1 MPAEESKKM
10 IKIFFVKCIL
20 ISFLFSQSIEISG
33 IVFDNHFKTP
43 LEGVNVFSNKVGTV
57 TNENGKFILLVD
69 SKSEIIFSF
78 IGYETINTTI
88 KPQMTIF
95 MNPSVLSGDEIIVSA
110 NRAVAGITPV
120 SFSNLTLKEIETRN
134 TGQDV
139 PMILASEPG
148 VWAYSESGNG
158 TGYSYVSI
166 RGFDQSRIGVMIDG
180 VPLNDNES
188 HQVYWVDHADL
199 LADAKDVQIQ
209 RGIGNSLYGSSAFG
223 GSINVNTSISSEKR
237 EIGFSYGQGDWN
249 TTKYRARYRSGKD
262 LGDNLSMTVRTSQ
275 IKSDGYRE
283 NHNSKQNGLFFGLE
297 HRGKKITNQFR
308 ALIGYENTQLLWDGI
323 YMNDIDDRTKRRAGN
338 KAFTDDF
345 IQQIY
350 SLNTRTKIRENIYIK
365 NTSYLVLGRG
375 YYETNKIG
383 QDYYSYN
390 LDLNNEF
397 SDNEEQSL
405 STDFLRRKWIDNN
418 YFGVVPTITW
428 LNKDLRM
435 DLGGELRY
443 YTGNHFGEVSKFSDD
458 KLTAQLGDSWYRY
471 YQYVGKK
478 NSITSFIHFNWHP
491 VGQPFIITA
500 DFQNQIHNWKLNQE
514 KIGHAVGHN
523 LSADWNFSNPRM
535 GMIWKISDSLHTFFN
550 WGKAQKEPADNQ
562 IIQADDV
569 WSEPV
574 MAAAEVI
581 TDFEWGLDFTFKK
594 GHARFNGYNI
604 KYLNEQLKNIDINQ
618 EGEYDY
624 YSADSTEHMG
634 FEWEAGFKLNNQL
647 SISANGALVMNYFND
662 GKSLPNIPS
671 TLFNFSMDFQPRKDR
686 LFFIHW
692 RRVGSMYIDREN
704 TEEGL
709 IDPFSIWD
717 LGFKYQWQDLEIMAK
732 VNNVFDKLYSTYGY
746 GYNWDGY
753 QAFYWPGATRNT
765 FINISYKF

>member
-1 MPAEESKKM
+1 MKY
-10 IKIFFVKCIL
+10 IFFLTATL
-20 ISFLFSQSIEISG
+20 ISTLFSQLTEVSG
-33 IVFDNHFKTP
+33 VVFDNKSKIH
-43 LEGVNVFSNKVGTV
+43 LEGVNISSNEVGTV
-57 TNENGKFILLVD
+57 TNKDGKFRLLVED
-69 SKSEIIFSF
+69 ENEIIFSF
-78 IGYETINTTI
+78 IGYETISTKI

-95 MNPSVLSGDEIIVSA
+95 MNPSVLRGDEIVVSVT
-110 NRAVAGITPV
+110 RAVSGKTPV

-134 TGQDV
+134 TAQDI
-139 PMILASEPG
+139 PMVLASEPG

-188 HQVYWVDHADL
+188 HQVYWVDHGDL

-223 GSINVNTSISSEKR
+223 GSININTNILSDKR

-249 TTKYRARYRSGKD
+249 TTKYRTRYRSGKD
-262 LGDNLSMTVRTSQ
+262 FGDNLSLVVRTSQ
-275 IKSDGYRE
+275 IKSDGYRD

-297 HRGKKITNQFR
+297 HRGEKITNQFR

-323 YMNDIDDRTKRRAGN
+323 YMEDIDDRTKRRTGN
-338 KAFTDDF
+338 KAYTDNF
-345 IQQIY
+345 SQQIY
-350 SLNTRTKIRENIYIK
+350 SLNTRTKIRENIFLK
-365 NTSYLVLGRG
+365 NTSYLVLGQG
-375 YYETNKIG
+375 YYEVNKSG

-390 LDLNNEF
+390 LDVNNEF

-428 LNKDLRM
+428 LNKGLRI
-435 DLGGELRY
+435 DLGGEIRY
-443 YTGNHFGEVSKFSDD
+443 YTGDHFGEVSKFSNER
-458 KLTAQLGDSWYRY
+458 LTSQFGDSWYRY

-478 NSITSFIHFNWHP
+478 NSMTSFIHFNWHP
-491 VGQPFIITA
+491 IGQPFTITA
-500 DFQNQIHNWKLNQE
+500 DFQNQIHNWKLEQE
-514 KIGHAVGHN
+514 KIGHAVGHK
-523 LSADWNFSNPRM
+523 LTADWNFSNPRM
-535 GMIWKISDSLHTFFN
+535 GMIWELSDSLNMFVS

-569 WSEPV
+569 WSDPV

-581 TDFEWGLDFTFKK
+581 TDFEWGLDFTFGRGKAK
-594 GHARFNGYNI
+594 FNGYNI
-604 KYLNEQLKNIDINQ
+604 KYLNEQLKNIDVNQ

-624 YSADSTEHMG
+624 YLADSTEHMG
-634 FEWEAGFKLNNQL
+634 FEWETEFILNNQFSL
-647 SISANGALVMNYFND
+647 AANGALVMNYFND
-662 GKSLPNIPS
+662 GKSLPNVPS
-671 TLFNFSMDFQPRKDR
+671 TLFNLSIDYQPIKNG

-692 RRVGSMYIDREN
+692 RRIGNMYVDREN
-704 TEEGL
+704 TEEGM
-709 IDPFSIWD
+709 IDPFSVWD
-717 LGFKYQWQDLEIMAK
+717 MGIKYRWQGLEIMAK

-753 QAFYWPGATRNT
+753 KAYYWPGATRNT
-765 FINISYKF
+765 FINISYQL

>member
-1 MPAEESKKM
+1 MKY
-10 IKIFFVKCIL
+10 IFFLTATL
-20 ISFLFSQSIEISG
+20 ISTLFSQLTEVSG
-33 IVFDNHFKTP
+33 VVFDNKSKIP
-43 LEGVNVFSNKVGTV
+43 LEGVNISSNEVGTV
-57 TNENGKFILLVD
+57 TNKDGKFRLLVED
-69 SKSEIIFSF
+69 ENEIIFSF
-78 IGYETINTTI
+78 IGYETISTKI

-95 MNPSVLSGDEIIVSA
+95 MNPSVLRGDEIVVSA
-110 NRAVAGITPV
+110 TRAVSGKTPV

-134 TGQDV
+134 TAQDI
-139 PMILASEPG
+139 PMVLASEPG

-188 HQVYWVDHADL
+188 HQVYWVDHGDL

-223 GSINVNTSISSEKR
+223 GSININTNILSDKR

-249 TTKYRARYRSGKD
+249 TTKYRTRYRSGKD
-262 LGDNLSMTVRTSQ
+262 FGDNLSLVVRTSQ
-275 IKSDGYRE
+275 IKSDGYRD

-297 HRGKKITNQFR
+297 HRGEKITNQFR

-323 YMNDIDDRTKRRAGN
+323 YMEDIDDRTKRRTGN
-338 KAFTDDF
+338 KAYTDNF
-345 IQQIY
+345 SQQIY
-350 SLNTRTKIRENIYIK
+350 SLNTRTKIRENIFLK
-365 NTSYLVLGRG
+365 NTSYLVLGQG
-375 YYETNKIG
+375 YYEVNKSG

-390 LDLNNEF
+390 LDVNNEF

-428 LNKDLRM
+428 LNKGLRI
-435 DLGGELRY
+435 DLGGEIRY
-443 YTGNHFGEVSKFSDD
+443 YTGDHFGEVSKFSNER
-458 KLTAQLGDSWYRY
+458 LASQFSDSWYRY

-478 NSITSFIHFNWHP
+478 NSMTSFIHFNWHP
-491 VGQPFIITA
+491 IGQPFTITA
-500 DFQNQIHNWKLNQE
+500 DFQNQIHNWKLEQE
-514 KIGHAVGHN
+514 KIGHAVGHK
-523 LSADWNFSNPRM
+523 LTADWNFSNPRM
-535 GMIWKISDSLHTFFN
+535 GMIWELSDSLNMFVS

-569 WSEPV
+569 WSDPV

-581 TDFEWGLDFTFKK
+581 TDFEWGLDFTFGRGKAK
-594 GHARFNGYNI
+594 FNGYNI
-604 KYLNEQLKNIDINQ
+604 KYLNEQLKNIDVNQ

-624 YSADSTEHMG
+624 YLADSTEHMG
-634 FEWEAGFKLNNQL
+634 FEWETEFILNNQFSL
-647 SISANGALVMNYFND
+647 AANGALVMNYFND
-662 GKSLPNIPS
+662 GKSLPNVPS
-671 TLFNFSMDFQPRKDR
+671 TLFNLSIDYQPIKNG

-692 RRVGSMYIDREN
+692 RRIGNMYVDREN
-704 TEEGL
+704 TEEGM
-709 IDPFSIWD
+709 IDPFSVWD
-717 LGFKYQWQDLEIMAK
+717 MGIKYRWQGLEIMAK

-753 QAFYWPGATRNT
+753 KAYYWPGATRNT
-765 FINISYKF
+765 FINISYQL

>member
-1 MPAEESKKM
+1 MKY
-10 IKIFFVKCIL
+10 IFFLTATL
-20 ISFLFSQSIEISG
+20 ISTLFSQLTEVSG
-33 IVFDNHFKTP
+33 LVFDNKSKIP
-43 LEGVNVFSNKVGTV
+43 LEGVNISSNEVGTV
-57 TNENGKFILLVD
+57 TNKDGKFILLVED
-69 SKSEIIFSF
+69 ENEIIFSF
-78 IGYETINTTI
+78 IGYETISTKI
-88 KPQMTIF
+88 KRQMTIF
-95 MNPSVLSGDEIIVSA
+95 MNPSVLRGDEIVVSA
-110 NRAVAGITPV
+110 TRAVSGKTPV

-134 TGQDV
+134 TAQDI
-139 PMILASEPG
+139 PMVLASEPG

-188 HQVYWVDHADL
+188 HQVYWVDHGDL

-223 GSINVNTSISSEKR
+223 GSININTNILSDKR

-249 TTKYRARYRSGKD
+249 TTKYRTRYRSGKD
-262 LGDNLSMTVRTSQ
+262 FGDNLSLVVRTSQ
-275 IKSDGYRE
+275 IKSDGYRD

-297 HRGKKITNQFR
+297 HRGEKITNQFR

-323 YMNDIDDRTKRRAGN
+323 YMEDIDDRTKRRTGN
-338 KAFTDDF
+338 KAYTDNF
-345 IQQIY
+345 SQQIY
-350 SLNTRTKIRENIYIK
+350 SLNTRTKIRENIFLK
-365 NTSYLVLGRG
+365 NTSYLVLGQG
-375 YYETNKIG
+375 YYEVNKSG

-390 LDLNNEF
+390 LDVNNEF

-428 LNKDLRM
+428 FNKGLRI
-435 DLGGELRY
+435 DLGGEIRY
-443 YTGNHFGEVSKFSDD
+443 YTGDHFGEVSKFSNER
-458 KLTAQLGDSWYRY
+458 LASQFGDSWYRY

-478 NSITSFIHFNWHP
+478 NSMTSFIHFNWHP
-491 VGQPFIITA
+491 IGQPFTITA
-500 DFQNQIHNWKLNQE
+500 DFQNQIHNWKLEQE
-514 KIGHAVGHN
+514 KIGHAVGHK
-523 LSADWNFSNPRM
+523 LTADWNFSNPRM
-535 GMIWKISDSLHTFFN
+535 GMIWELSDSLNMFVS

-569 WSEPV
+569 WSDPV

-581 TDFEWGLDFTFKK
+581 TDFEWGLDFTFGRGKAK
-594 GHARFNGYNI
+594 FNGYNI
-604 KYLNEQLKNIDINQ
+604 KYLNEQLKNIDVNQ

-624 YSADSTEHMG
+624 YLADSTEHMG
-634 FEWEAGFKLNNQL
+634 FEWETEFILNNQFSL
-647 SISANGALVMNYFND
+647 AANGALVMNYFND
-662 GKSLPNIPS
+662 GKSLPNVPS
-671 TLFNFSMDFQPRKDR
+671 TLFNLSIDYQPIKNG

-692 RRVGSMYIDREN
+692 RRIGNMYVDREN
-704 TEEGL
+704 TEEGM
-709 IDPFSIWD
+709 IDPFSVWD
-717 LGFKYQWQDLEIMAK
+717 MGIKYRWQGLEIMAK

-753 QAFYWPGATRNT
+753 KAYYWPGATRNT
-765 FINISYKF
+765 FINISYQL

>member
-1 MPAEESKKM
+1 MKY
-10 IKIFFVKCIL
+10 IFFLTATL
-20 ISFLFSQSIEISG
+20 ISTLFSQLTEVSG
-33 IVFDNHFKTP
+33 VVFDNKSKIP
-43 LEGVNVFSNKVGTV
+43 LEGVNISSNEVGTV
-57 TNENGKFILLVD
+57 TNKDGKFRLLVED
-69 SKSEIIFSF
+69 ENEIIFSF
-78 IGYETINTTI
+78 IGYETISTKI

-95 MNPSVLSGDEIIVSA
+95 MNPSVLRGDEIVVSA
-110 NRAVAGITPV
+110 TRAVSGKTPV

-134 TGQDV
+134 TAQDI
-139 PMILASEPG
+139 PMVLASEPG

-188 HQVYWVDHADL
+188 HQVYWVDHGDL

-223 GSINVNTSISSEKR
+223 GSININTNILSDKR

-249 TTKYRARYRSGKD
+249 TTKYRTRYRSGKD
-262 LGDNLSMTVRTSQ
+262 FGDNLSLVVRTSQ
-275 IKSDGYRE
+275 IKSDGYRD

-297 HRGKKITNQFR
+297 HRGEKITNQFR

-323 YMNDIDDRTKRRAGN
+323 YMEDIDDRTKRRTGN
-338 KAFTDDF
+338 KAYTDNF
-345 IQQIY
+345 SQQIY
-350 SLNTRTKIRENIYIK
+350 SLNTRTKIRENIFLK
-365 NTSYLVLGRG
+365 NTSYLVLGQG
-375 YYETNKIG
+375 YYEVNKSG

-390 LDLNNEF
+390 LDVNNEF

-428 LNKDLRM
+428 LNKGLRI
-435 DLGGELRY
+435 DLGGEIRY
-443 YTGNHFGEVSKFSDD
+443 YTGDHFGEVSKFSNER
-458 KLTAQLGDSWYRY
+458 LTSQFGDSWYRY

-478 NSITSFIHFNWHP
+478 NSMTSFIHFNWHP
-491 VGQPFIITA
+491 IGQPFTITA
-500 DFQNQIHNWKLNQE
+500 DFQNQIHNWKLEQE
-514 KIGHAVGHN
+514 KIGHAVGHK
-523 LSADWNFSNPRM
+523 LTADWNFSNPRM
-535 GMIWKISDSLHTFFN
+535 GMIWELSDSLNMFVS

-569 WSEPV
+569 WSDPV

-581 TDFEWGLDFTFKK
+581 TDFEWGLDFTFGRGKAK
-594 GHARFNGYNI
+594 FNGYNI
-604 KYLNEQLKNIDINQ
+604 KYLNEQLKNIDVNQ

-624 YSADSTEHMG
+624 YLADSTEHMG
-634 FEWEAGFKLNNQL
+634 FEWETEFILNNQFSL
-647 SISANGALVMNYFND
+647 AANGALVMNYFND
-662 GKSLPNIPS
+662 GKSLPNVPS
-671 TLFNFSMDFQPRKDR
+671 TLFNLSIDYQPIKNG

-692 RRVGSMYIDREN
+692 RRIGNMYVDREN
-704 TEEGL
+704 TEEGM
-709 IDPFSIWD
+709 IDPFSVWD
-717 LGFKYQWQDLEIMAK
+717 MGIKYRWQGLEIMAK

-753 QAFYWPGATRNT
+753 KAYYWPGATRNT
-765 FINISYKF
+765 FINISYQL

>member
-1 MPAEESKKM
+1 MKY
-10 IKIFFVKCIL
+10 IFFLTATL
-20 ISFLFSQSIEISG
+20 ISTLFSQLTEVSG
-33 IVFDNHFKTP
+33 VVFDNKSKIP
-43 LEGVNVFSNKVGTV
+43 LEGVNISSNEVGTV
-57 TNENGKFILLVD
+57 TNKDGKFRLLVED
-69 SKSEIIFSF
+69 ENEIIFSF
-78 IGYETINTTI
+78 IGYETISTKI

-95 MNPSVLSGDEIIVSA
+95 MNPSVLRGDEIVVSA
-110 NRAVAGITPV
+110 TRAVSGKTPV

-134 TGQDV
+134 TAQDI
-139 PMILASEPG
+139 PMVLASEPG

-188 HQVYWVDHADL
+188 HQVYWVDHGDL

-223 GSINVNTSISSEKR
+223 GSININTNILSDKR
-237 EIGFSYGQGDWN
+237 EIGFSYGQGYWN
-249 TTKYRARYRSGKD
+249 TTKYRTRYRSGKD
-262 LGDNLSMTVRTSQ
+262 FGDNLSLVVRTSQ
-275 IKSDGYRE
+275 IKSDGYRD

-297 HRGKKITNQFR
+297 HRGEKITNQFR

-323 YMNDIDDRTKRRAGN
+323 YMEDIDDRTKRRTGN
-338 KAFTDDF
+338 KAYTDNF
-345 IQQIY
+345 SQQIY
-350 SLNTRTKIRENIYIK
+350 SLNTRTKIRENIFLK
-365 NTSYLVLGRG
+365 NTSYLVLGQG
-375 YYETNKIG
+375 YYEVNKSG

-390 LDLNNEF
+390 LDVNNEF

-428 LNKDLRM
+428 LNKGLRI
-435 DLGGELRY
+435 DLGGEIRY
-443 YTGNHFGEVSKFSDD
+443 YTGDHFGEVSKFSNER
-458 KLTAQLGDSWYRY
+458 LTSQFGDSWYRY

-478 NSITSFIHFNWHP
+478 NSMTSFIHFNWHP
-491 VGQPFIITA
+491 IGQPFTITA
-500 DFQNQIHNWKLNQE
+500 DFQNQIHNWKLEQE
-514 KIGHAVGHN
+514 KIGHAVGHK
-523 LSADWNFSNPRM
+523 LTADWNFSNPRM
-535 GMIWKISDSLHTFFN
+535 GMIWELSDSLNMFVS

-569 WSEPV
+569 WSDPV

-581 TDFEWGLDFTFKK
+581 TDFEWGLDFTFGRGKAK
-594 GHARFNGYNI
+594 FNGYNI
-604 KYLNEQLKNIDINQ
+604 KYLNEQLKNIDVNQ

-624 YSADSTEHMG
+624 YLADSTEHMG
-634 FEWEAGFKLNNQL
+634 FEWETEFILNNQFSL
-647 SISANGALVMNYFND
+647 AANGALVMNYFND
-662 GKSLPNIPS
+662 GKSLPNVPS
-671 TLFNFSMDFQPRKDR
+671 TLFNLSIDYQPIKNG

-692 RRVGSMYIDREN
+692 RRIGNMYVDREN
-704 TEEGL
+704 TEEGM
-709 IDPFSIWD
+709 IDPFSVWD
-717 LGFKYQWQDLEIMAK
+717 MGIKYRWQGLEIMAK

-753 QAFYWPGATRNT
+753 KAYYWPGATRNT
-765 FINISYKF
+765 FINISYQL

>member
-1 MPAEESKKM
+1 MKY
-10 IKIFFVKCIL
+10 IFFLTATL
-20 ISFLFSQSIEISG
+20 ISTLFSQLTEVSG
-33 IVFDNHFKTP
+33 VVFDNKSKIP
-43 LEGVNVFSNKVGTV
+43 LEGVNISSNEVGTV
-57 TNENGKFILLVD
+57 TNKDGKFRLLVED
-69 SKSEIIFSF
+69 ENEIIFSF
-78 IGYETINTTI
+78 IGYETISTKI

-95 MNPSVLSGDEIIVSA
+95 MNPSVLRGDEIVVSA
-110 NRAVAGITPV
+110 TRAVSGKTPV

-134 TGQDV
+134 TAQDI
-139 PMILASEPG
+139 PMVLASEPG

-188 HQVYWVDHADL
+188 HQVYWVDHGDL

-223 GSINVNTSISSEKR
+223 GSININTNILSDKR

-249 TTKYRARYRSGKD
+249 TTKYRTRYRSGKD
-262 LGDNLSMTVRTSQ
+262 FGDNLSLVVRTSQ
-275 IKSDGYRE
+275 IKSDGYRD

-297 HRGKKITNQFR
+297 HRGEKITNQFR

-323 YMNDIDDRTKRRAGN
+323 YMEDIDDRTKRRTGN
-338 KAFTDDF
+338 KAYTDNF
-345 IQQIY
+345 SQQIY
-350 SLNTRTKIRENIYIK
+350 SLNTRTKIRENIFLK
-365 NTSYLVLGRG
+365 NTSYLVLGQG
-375 YYETNKIG
+375 YYEVNKSG

-390 LDLNNEF
+390 LDVNNEF

-428 LNKDLRM
+428 LNKGLRI
-435 DLGGELRY
+435 DLGGEIRY
-443 YTGNHFGEVSKFSDD
+443 YTGDHFGEVSKFSNER
-458 KLTAQLGDSWYRY
+458 LTSQFGDSWYRY

-478 NSITSFIHFNWHP
+478 NSMTSFIHFNWHP
-491 VGQPFIITA
+491 IGQPFTITA
-500 DFQNQIHNWKLNQE
+500 DFQNQIHNWKLEQE
-514 KIGHAVGHN
+514 KIGHAVGHK
-523 LSADWNFSNPRM
+523 LTADWNFSNPRM
-535 GMIWKISDSLHTFFN
+535 GIIWELSDSLNMFFS

-569 WSEPV
+569 WSDPV

-581 TDFEWGLDFTFKK
+581 TDFEWGLDFTFGRGKAK
-594 GHARFNGYNI
+594 FNGYNI
-604 KYLNEQLKNIDINQ
+604 KYLNEQLKNIDVNQ

-624 YSADSTEHMG
+624 YLADSTEHMG
-634 FEWEAGFKLNNQL
+634 FEWETEFILNNQFSL
-647 SISANGALVMNYFND
+647 AANGALVMNYFND
-662 GKSLPNIPS
+662 GKSLPNVPS
-671 TLFNFSMDFQPRKDR
+671 TLFNLSIDYQPIKNG

-692 RRVGSMYIDREN
+692 RRIGNMYVDREN
-704 TEEGL
+704 TEEGM
-709 IDPFSIWD
+709 IDPFSVWD
-717 LGFKYQWQDLEIMAK
+717 MGIKYRWQGLEIMAK

-753 QAFYWPGATRNT
+753 KAYYWPGATRNT
-765 FINISYKF
+765 FINISYQL

>member
-1 MPAEESKKM
+1 MKY
-10 IKIFFVKCIL
+10 IFFLTATL
-20 ISFLFSQSIEISG
+20 ISTLFSQLTEVSG
-33 IVFDNHFKTP
+33 VVFDNKSKIH
-43 LEGVNVFSNKVGTV
+43 LEGVNISSNEVGTV
-57 TNENGKFILLVD
+57 TNKDGKFILLVED
-69 SKSEIIFSF
+69 ENEIIFSF
-78 IGYETINTTI
+78 IGYETISTKI

-95 MNPSVLSGDEIIVSA
+95 MNPSVLRGDEIVVSA
-110 NRAVAGITPV
+110 TRAVSGKTPV
-120 SFSNLTLKEIETRN
+120 SFSNLTLKEIQTRN
-134 TGQDV
+134 TAQDI
-139 PMILASEPG
+139 PMVLASEPG

-188 HQVYWVDHADL
+188 HQVYWVDHGDL

-223 GSINVNTSISSEKR
+223 GSININTNILSDKR

-262 LGDNLSMTVRTSQ
+262 FGDNLSLVVRTSQ
-275 IKSDGYRE
+275 IKSDGYRD

-297 HRGKKITNQFR
+297 HRGEKITNQFR

-323 YMNDIDDRTKRRAGN
+323 YMEDIDDRTKRRTGN
-338 KAFTDDF
+338 KAYTDNF
-345 IQQIY
+345 SQQIY
-350 SLNTRTKIRENIYIK
+350 SLNTRTKIRENIFLK
-365 NTSYLVLGRG
+365 NTSYLVLGQG
-375 YYETNKIG
+375 YYEVNKSG

-390 LDLNNEF
+390 LDVNNEF

-428 LNKDLRM
+428 LNKGLRI
-435 DLGGELRY
+435 DLGGEIRY
-443 YTGNHFGEVSKFSDD
+443 YTGDHFGEVSKFSNER
-458 KLTAQLGDSWYRY
+458 LASQFGDSWYRY

-478 NSITSFIHFNWHP
+478 NSMTSFIHFNWHP
-491 VGQPFIITA
+491 IGQPFTITA
-500 DFQNQIHNWKLNQE
+500 DFQNQIHNWKLEQE
-514 KIGHAVGHN
+514 KIGHAVGHK
-523 LSADWNFSNPRM
+523 LTADWNFSNPRM
-535 GMIWKISDSLHTFFN
+535 GMIWELSDSLNMFVS

-569 WSEPV
+569 WSDPV

-581 TDFEWGLDFTFKK
+581 TDFEWGLDFTFGRGKAK
-594 GHARFNGYNI
+594 FNGYNI
-604 KYLNEQLKNIDINQ
+604 KYLNEQLKNIDVNQ

-624 YSADSTEHMG
+624 YLADSTEHMG
-634 FEWEAGFKLNNQL
+634 FEWETEFILNNQFSL
-647 SISANGALVMNYFND
+647 AANGALVMNYFND
-662 GKSLPNIPS
+662 GKSLPNVPS
-671 TLFNFSMDFQPRKDR
+671 TLFNLSIDYQPIKNG

-692 RRVGSMYIDREN
+692 RRIGNMYVDREN
-704 TEEGL
+704 TEEGM
-709 IDPFSIWD
+709 IDPFSVWD
-717 LGFKYQWQDLEIMAK
+717 MGIKYRWQGLEIMAK

-753 QAFYWPGATRNT
+753 KAYYWPGATRNT
-765 FINISYKF
+765 FINISYQL

>member
-1 MPAEESKKM
+1 MKY
-10 IKIFFVKCIL
+10 IFFLTATL
-20 ISFLFSQSIEISG
+20 ISTLFSQLTEVSG
-33 IVFDNHFKTP
+33 VVFDNKSKIP
-43 LEGVNVFSNKVGTV
+43 LEGVNISSNEVGTV
-57 TNENGKFILLVD
+57 TNKDGKFILLVED
-69 SKSEIIFSF
+69 ENEIIFSF
-78 IGYETINTTI
+78 IGYETISTKI

-95 MNPSVLSGDEIIVSA
+95 MNPSVLRGDEIVVSA
-110 NRAVAGITPV
+110 TRAVSGKTPV

-134 TGQDV
+134 TAQDI
-139 PMILASEPG
+139 PMVLASEPG

-188 HQVYWVDHADL
+188 HQVYWVDHGDL

-223 GSINVNTSISSEKR
+223 GSININTNILSDKR

-262 LGDNLSMTVRTSQ
+262 FGDNLSLVVRTSQ
-275 IKSDGYRE
+275 IKSDGYRD

-297 HRGKKITNQFR
+297 HRGEKITNQFR

-323 YMNDIDDRTKRRAGN
+323 YMEDIDDRTKRRTGN
-338 KAFTDDF
+338 KAYTDNF
-345 IQQIY
+345 SQQIY
-350 SLNTRTKIRENIYIK
+350 SLNTRTKIRENIFLK
-365 NTSYLVLGRG
+365 NTSYLVLGQG
-375 YYETNKIG
+375 YYEVNKSG

-390 LDLNNEF
+390 LDVNNEF

-428 LNKDLRM
+428 LNKGLRI
-435 DLGGELRY
+435 DLGGEIRY
-443 YTGNHFGEVSKFSDD
+443 YTGDHFGEVSKFSNER
-458 KLTAQLGDSWYRY
+458 LTSQFGDSWYRY

-478 NSITSFIHFNWHP
+478 NSMTSFIHFNWHP
-491 VGQPFIITA
+491 IGQPFTITA
-500 DFQNQIHNWKLNQE
+500 DFQNQIHNWKLEQE
-514 KIGHAVGHN
+514 KIGHSVGHK
-523 LSADWNFSNPRM
+523 LTADWNFSNPRM
-535 GMIWKISDSLHTFFN
+535 GMIWELSDSLNMFVS

-569 WSEPV
+569 WSDPV

-581 TDFEWGLDFTFKK
+581 TDFEWGLDFTFGRGKAK
-594 GHARFNGYNI
+594 FNGYNI
-604 KYLNEQLKNIDINQ
+604 KYLNEQLKNIDVNQ

-624 YSADSTEHMG
+624 YLADSTEHMG
-634 FEWEAGFKLNNQL
+634 FEWETEFILNNQFSL
-647 SISANGALVMNYFND
+647 AANGALVMNYFND
-662 GKSLPNIPS
+662 GKSLPNVPS
-671 TLFNFSMDFQPRKDR
+671 TLFNLSIDYQPIKNG

-692 RRVGSMYIDREN
+692 RRIGNMYVDREN
-704 TEEGL
+704 TEEGM
-709 IDPFSIWD
+709 IDPFSVWD
-717 LGFKYQWQDLEIMAK
+717 MGIKYRWQGLEIMAK

-753 QAFYWPGATRNT
+753 KAYYWPGATRNT
-765 FINISYKF
+765 FINISYQL

>member
-1 MPAEESKKM
+1 MKY
-10 IKIFFVKCIL
+10 IFFLTATL
-20 ISFLFSQSIEISG
+20 ISTLFSQLTEVSG
-33 IVFDNHFKTP
+33 VVFDNKSKIH
-43 LEGVNVFSNKVGTV
+43 LEGVNISSNEVGTV
-57 TNENGKFILLVD
+57 TNKDGKFILLVED
-69 SKSEIIFSF
+69 ENEIIFSF
-78 IGYETINTTI
+78 IGYETISTKI

-95 MNPSVLSGDEIIVSA
+95 MNPSVLRGDEIVVSA
-110 NRAVAGITPV
+110 TRAVSGKTPV
-120 SFSNLTLKEIETRN
+120 SFSNLTLKEIQTRN
-134 TGQDV
+134 TAQDI
-139 PMILASEPG
+139 PMVLASEPG

-188 HQVYWVDHADL
+188 HQVYWVDHGDL

-223 GSINVNTSISSEKR
+223 GSININTNILSDKR

-249 TTKYRARYRSGKD
+249 TTKYRTRYRSGKD
-262 LGDNLSMTVRTSQ
+262 FGDNLSLVVRTSQ
-275 IKSDGYRE
+275 IKSDGYRD

-297 HRGKKITNQFR
+297 HRGEKITNQFR

-323 YMNDIDDRTKRRAGN
+323 YMEDIDDRTKRRTGN
-338 KAFTDDF
+338 KAYTDNF
-345 IQQIY
+345 SQQIY
-350 SLNTRTKIRENIYIK
+350 SLNTRTKIREHIFLK
-365 NTSYLVLGRG
+365 NTSYLVLGQG
-375 YYETNKIG
+375 YYEVNKSG

-390 LDLNNEF
+390 LDVNNEF

-428 LNKDLRM
+428 LNKGLRI
-435 DLGGELRY
+435 DLGGEIRY
-443 YTGNHFGEVSKFSDD
+443 YTGDHFGEVSKFSNER
-458 KLTAQLGDSWYRY
+458 LTSQFGDSWYRY

-478 NSITSFIHFNWHP
+478 NSMTSFIHFNWHP
-491 VGQPFIITA
+491 IGQPFTITA
-500 DFQNQIHNWKLNQE
+500 DFQNQIHNWKLEQE
-514 KIGHAVGHN
+514 KIGHAVGHK
-523 LSADWNFSNPRM
+523 LTADWNFSNPRM
-535 GMIWKISDSLHTFFN
+535 GMIWELSDSLNMFVS

-569 WSEPV
+569 WSDPV

-581 TDFEWGLDFTFKK
+581 TDFEWGLDFTFGRGKAK
-594 GHARFNGYNI
+594 FNGYNI
-604 KYLNEQLKNIDINQ
+604 KYLNEQLKNIDVNQ

-624 YSADSTEHMG
+624 YLADSTEHMG
-634 FEWEAGFKLNNQL
+634 FEWETEFILNNQFSL
-647 SISANGALVMNYFND
+647 AANGALVMNYFND
-662 GKSLPNIPS
+662 GKSLPNVPS
-671 TLFNFSMDFQPRKDR
+671 TLFNLSIDYQPIKNG

-692 RRVGSMYIDREN
+692 RRIGNMYVDREN
-704 TEEGL
+704 TEEGM
-709 IDPFSIWD
+709 IDPFSVWD
-717 LGFKYQWQDLEIMAK
+717 MGIKYKWQGLEIMAK

-753 QAFYWPGATRNT
+753 KSYYWPGATRNT
-765 FINISYKF
+765 FINISYQL

>member
-1 MPAEESKKM
+1 MKY
-10 IKIFFVKCIL
+10 IFFLTATL
-20 ISFLFSQSIEISG
+20 ISTLFSQLTEVSG
-33 IVFDNHFKTP
+33 VVFDNKSKIP
-43 LEGVNVFSNKVGTV
+43 LEGVNISSNEVGTV
-57 TNENGKFILLVD
+57 TNKDGKFRLLVED
-69 SKSEIIFSF
+69 ENEIIFSF
-78 IGYETINTTI
+78 IGYETISTKI

-95 MNPSVLSGDEIIVSA
+95 MNPSVLRGDEIVVSVT
-110 NRAVAGITPV
+110 RAVSGKTPV

-134 TGQDV
+134 TAQDI
-139 PMILASEPG
+139 PMVLASEPG

-188 HQVYWVDHADL
+188 HQVYWVDHGDL

-223 GSINVNTSISSEKR
+223 GSININTNILSDKR

-249 TTKYRARYRSGKD
+249 TTKYRTRYRSGKD
-262 LGDNLSMTVRTSQ
+262 FGDNLSLVVRTSQ
-275 IKSDGYRE
+275 IKSDGYRD

-297 HRGKKITNQFR
+297 HRGEKITNQFR

-323 YMNDIDDRTKRRAGN
+323 YMEDIDDRTKRRTGN
-338 KAFTDDF
+338 KAYTDNF
-345 IQQIY
+345 SQQIY
-350 SLNTRTKIRENIYIK
+350 SLNTRTKIRENIFLK
-365 NTSYLVLGRG
+365 NTSYLVLGQG
-375 YYETNKIG
+375 YYEVNKSG

-390 LDLNNEF
+390 LDVNNEF

-428 LNKDLRM
+428 LNKGLRI
-435 DLGGELRY
+435 DLGGEIRY
-443 YTGNHFGEVSKFSDD
+443 YTGDHFGEVSKFSNER
-458 KLTAQLGDSWYRY
+458 LASQFGDSWYRY

-478 NSITSFIHFNWHP
+478 NSMTSFIHFNWHP
-491 VGQPFIITA
+491 IGQPFTITA
-500 DFQNQIHNWKLNQE
+500 DFQNQIHNWKLEQE
-514 KIGHAVGHN
+514 KIGHAVGHK
-523 LSADWNFSNPRM
+523 LTADWNFSNPRM
-535 GMIWKISDSLHTFFN
+535 GMIWELSDSLNMFVS

-569 WSEPV
+569 WSDPV

-581 TDFEWGLDFTFKK
+581 TDFEWGLDFTFGRGKAK
-594 GHARFNGYNI
+594 FNGYNI
-604 KYLNEQLKNIDINQ
+604 KYLNEQLKNIDVNQ

-624 YSADSTEHMG
+624 YLADSTEHMG
-634 FEWEAGFKLNNQL
+634 FEWETEFILNNQFSL
-647 SISANGALVMNYFND
+647 AANGALVMNYFND
-662 GKSLPNIPS
+662 GKSLPNVPS
-671 TLFNFSMDFQPRKDR
+671 TLFNLSIDYQPIKNG

-692 RRVGSMYIDREN
+692 RRIGNMYVDREN
-704 TEEGL
+704 TEEGM
-709 IDPFSIWD
+709 IDPFSVWD
-717 LGFKYQWQDLEIMAK
+717 MGIKYRWQGLEIMAK

-753 QAFYWPGATRNT
+753 KAYYWPGATRNT
-765 FINISYKF
+765 FINISYQL

>member
-1 MPAEESKKM
+1 MKY
-10 IKIFFVKCIL
+10 IFFLTATL
-20 ISFLFSQSIEISG
+20 ISTLFSQLTEVSG
-33 IVFDNHFKTP
+33 VVFDNKSKIH
-43 LEGVNVFSNKVGTV
+43 LEGVNISSNEVGTV
-57 TNENGKFILLVD
+57 TNKDGKFRLLVED
-69 SKSEIIFSF
+69 ENEIIFSF
-78 IGYETINTTI
+78 IGYETISTKI

-95 MNPSVLSGDEIIVSA
+95 MNPSVLRGDEIVVSA
-110 NRAVAGITPV
+110 TRAVSGKTPV

-134 TGQDV
+134 TAQDI
-139 PMILASEPG
+139 PMVLASEPG

-188 HQVYWVDHADL
+188 HQVYWVDHGDL

-223 GSINVNTSISSEKR
+223 GSININTNILSDKR

-249 TTKYRARYRSGKD
+249 TTKYRTRYRSGKD
-262 LGDNLSMTVRTSQ
+262 FGDNLSLVVRTSQ
-275 IKSDGYRE
+275 IKSDGYRD

-297 HRGKKITNQFR
+297 HRGEKITNQFR

-323 YMNDIDDRTKRRAGN
+323 YMEDIDDRTKRRTGN
-338 KAFTDDF
+338 KAYTDNF
-345 IQQIY
+345 SQQIY
-350 SLNTRTKIRENIYIK
+350 SLNTRTKIRENIFLK
-365 NTSYLVLGRG
+365 NTSYLVLGQG
-375 YYETNKIG
+375 YYEVNKSG

-390 LDLNNEF
+390 LDVNNEF

-428 LNKDLRM
+428 LNKGLRI
-435 DLGGELRY
+435 DLGGEIRY
-443 YTGNHFGEVSKFSDD
+443 YTGDHFGEVSKFSNER
-458 KLTAQLGDSWYRY
+458 LTSQFGDSWYRY

-478 NSITSFIHFNWHP
+478 NSMTSFIHFNWHP
-491 VGQPFIITA
+491 IGQPFTITA
-500 DFQNQIHNWKLNQE
+500 DFQNQIHNWKLEQE
-514 KIGHAVGHN
+514 KIGHAVGHK
-523 LSADWNFSNPRM
+523 LTADWNFSNPRM
-535 GMIWKISDSLHTFFN
+535 GMIWELSDSLNMFVS

-569 WSEPV
+569 WSDPV

-581 TDFEWGLDFTFKK
+581 TDFEWGLDFTFGRGKAK
-594 GHARFNGYNI
+594 FNGYNI
-604 KYLNEQLKNIDINQ
+604 KYLNEQLKNIDVNQ

-624 YSADSTEHMG
+624 YLADSTEHMG
-634 FEWEAGFKLNNQL
+634 FEWETEFILNNQFSL
-647 SISANGALVMNYFND
+647 AANGALVMNYFND
-662 GKSLPNIPS
+662 GKSLPNVPS
-671 TLFNFSMDFQPRKDR
+671 TLFNLSIDYQPIKNG

-692 RRVGSMYIDREN
+692 RRIGNMYVDREN
-704 TEEGL
+704 TEEGM
-709 IDPFSIWD
+709 IDPFSVWD
-717 LGFKYQWQDLEIMAK
+717 MGIKYRWQGLEIMAK

-753 QAFYWPGATRNT
+753 KAYYWPGATRNT
-765 FINISYKF
+765 FINISYQL

>member
-1 MPAEESKKM
+1 MKY
-10 IKIFFVKCIL
+10 IFFLTATL
-20 ISFLFSQSIEISG
+20 ISTLFSQLTEVSG
-33 IVFDNHFKTP
+33 VVFDNKSKIP
-43 LEGVNVFSNKVGTV
+43 LEGVNISSNEVGTV
-57 TNENGKFILLVD
+57 TNKDGKFILLVED
-69 SKSEIIFSF
+69 ENEIIFSF
-78 IGYETINTTI
+78 IGYETISTKI

-95 MNPSVLSGDEIIVSA
+95 MNPSVLRGDEIVVSA
-110 NRAVAGITPV
+110 TRAVSGKTPV

-134 TGQDV
+134 TAQDI
-139 PMILASEPG
+139 PMVLASEPG

-166 RGFDQSRIGVMIDG
+166 RGFDQSRISVMIDG

-188 HQVYWVDHADL
+188 HQVYWVDHGDL

-223 GSINVNTSISSEKR
+223 GSININTNILSDKR

-249 TTKYRARYRSGKD
+249 TTKYRTRYRSGKD
-262 LGDNLSMTVRTSQ
+262 FGDNLSLVVRTSQ
-275 IKSDGYRE
+275 IKSDGYRD

-297 HRGKKITNQFR
+297 HRGEKITNQFR

-323 YMNDIDDRTKRRAGN
+323 YMEDIDDRTKRRTGN
-338 KAFTDDF
+338 KAYTDNF
-345 IQQIY
+345 SQQIY
-350 SLNTRTKIRENIYIK
+350 SLNTRTKIRENIFLK
-365 NTSYLVLGRG
+365 NTSYLVLGQG
-375 YYETNKIG
+375 YYEVNKSG

-390 LDLNNEF
+390 LDVNNEF

-428 LNKDLRM
+428 LNKGLRI
-435 DLGGELRY
+435 DLGGEIRY
-443 YTGNHFGEVSKFSDD
+443 YTGDHFGEVSKFSNER
-458 KLTAQLGDSWYRY
+458 LASQFGDSWYRY

-478 NSITSFIHFNWHP
+478 NSMTSFIHFNWHP
-491 VGQPFIITA
+491 IGQPFTITA
-500 DFQNQIHNWKLNQE
+500 DFQNQIHNWKLEQE
-514 KIGHAVGHN
+514 KIGHAVGHK
-523 LSADWNFSNPRM
+523 LTADWNFSNPRM
-535 GMIWKISDSLHTFFN
+535 GMIWELSDSLNMFVS

-569 WSEPV
+569 WSDPV

-581 TDFEWGLDFTFKK
+581 TDFEWGLDFTFGRGKAK
-594 GHARFNGYNI
+594 FNGYNI
-604 KYLNEQLKNIDINQ
+604 KYLNEQLKNIDVNQ

-624 YSADSTEHMG
+624 YLADSTEHMG
-634 FEWEAGFKLNNQL
+634 FEWETEFILNNQFSL
-647 SISANGALVMNYFND
+647 AANGALVMNYFND
-662 GKSLPNIPS
+662 GKSLPNVPS
-671 TLFNFSMDFQPRKDR
+671 TLFNLSIDYQPIKNG

-692 RRVGSMYIDREN
+692 RRIGNMYVDREN
-704 TEEGL
+704 TEEGM
-709 IDPFSIWD
+709 IDPFSVWD
-717 LGFKYQWQDLEIMAK
+717 MGIKYRWQGLEIMAK

-753 QAFYWPGATRNT
+753 KAYYWPGATRNT
-765 FINISYKF
+765 FINISYQL

>member
-1 MPAEESKKM
+1 MKY
-10 IKIFFVKCIL
+10 IFFLTATL
-20 ISFLFSQSIEISG
+20 ISTLFSQLTEVSG
-33 IVFDNHFKTP
+33 VVFDNKSKIP
-43 LEGVNVFSNKVGTV
+43 LEGVNISSNEVGTV
-57 TNENGKFILLVD
+57 TNKDGKFRLLVD
-69 SKSEIIFSF
+69 DENEIIFSF
-78 IGYETINTTI
+78 IGYETISTKI

-95 MNPSVLSGDEIIVSA
+95 MNPSVLRGDEIVVSA
-110 NRAVAGITPV
+110 TRAVSGKTPV

-134 TGQDV
+134 TAQDI
-139 PMILASEPG
+139 PMVLASEPG

-188 HQVYWVDHADL
+188 HQVYWVDHGDL

-223 GSINVNTSISSEKR
+223 GSININTNILSDKR

-249 TTKYRARYRSGKD
+249 TTKYRTRYRSGKD
-262 LGDNLSMTVRTSQ
+262 FGDNLSLVVRTSQ
-275 IKSDGYRE
+275 IKSDGYRD
-283 NHNSKQNGLFFGLE
+283 NHNSKQNGLFIGLE
-297 HRGKKITNQFR
+297 HRGEKITNQFR

-323 YMNDIDDRTKRRAGN
+323 YMEDIDDRTKRRTGN
-338 KAFTDDF
+338 KAYTDNF
-345 IQQIY
+345 SQQIY
-350 SLNTRTKIRENIYIK
+350 SLNTRTKIRENIFLK
-365 NTSYLVLGRG
+365 NTSYLVLGQG
-375 YYETNKIG
+375 YYEVNKSG

-390 LDLNNEF
+390 LDVNNEF

-428 LNKDLRM
+428 LNKGLRI
-435 DLGGELRY
+435 DLGGEIRY
-443 YTGNHFGEVSKFSDD
+443 YTGDHFGEVSKFSNER
-458 KLTAQLGDSWYRY
+458 LTSQFGDSWYRY

-478 NSITSFIHFNWHP
+478 NSMTSFIHFNWHP
-491 VGQPFIITA
+491 IGQPFTITA
-500 DFQNQIHNWKLNQE
+500 DFQNQIHNWKLEQE
-514 KIGHAVGHN
+514 KIGHSVGHK
-523 LSADWNFSNPRM
+523 LTADWNFYNPRM
-535 GMIWKISDSLHTFFN
+535 GMIWELSDSLNMFVS

-569 WSEPV
+569 WSDPV

-581 TDFEWGLDFTFKK
+581 TDFEWGLDFTFGRGKAK
-594 GHARFNGYNI
+594 FNGYNI
-604 KYLNEQLKNIDINQ
+604 KYLNEQLKNIDVNQ

-624 YSADSTEHMG
+624 YLADSTEHMG
-634 FEWEAGFKLNNQL
+634 FEWETEFILNNQFSL
-647 SISANGALVMNYFND
+647 AANGALVMNYFND
-662 GKSLPNIPS
+662 GKSLPNVPS
-671 TLFNFSMDFQPRKDR
+671 TLFNLSIDYQPIKNG

-692 RRVGSMYIDREN
+692 RRIGNMYVDREN
-704 TEEGL
+704 TEEGM
-709 IDPFSIWD
+709 IDPFSVWD
-717 LGFKYQWQDLEIMAK
+717 MGIKYRWQGLEIMAK

-753 QAFYWPGATRNT
+753 KAYYWPGATRNT
-765 FINISYKF
+765 FINISYQL

>member
-1 MPAEESKKM
+1 MKY
-10 IKIFFVKCIL
+10 IFFLTATL
-20 ISFLFSQSIEISG
+20 ISTLFSQLTEVSG
-33 IVFDNHFKTP
+33 VVFDNKSKIH
-43 LEGVNVFSNKVGTV
+43 LEGVNISSNEVGTV
-57 TNENGKFILLVD
+57 TNKDGKFILLVED
-69 SKSEIIFSF
+69 ENEIIFSF
-78 IGYETINTTI
+78 IGYETISTKI

-95 MNPSVLSGDEIIVSA
+95 MNPSVLRGDEIVVSA
-110 NRAVAGITPV
+110 TRAVSGKTPV

-134 TGQDV
+134 TAQDI
-139 PMILASEPG
+139 PMVLASEPG

-188 HQVYWVDHADL
+188 HQVYWVDHGDL

-223 GSINVNTSISSEKR
+223 GSININTNILSDKR

-249 TTKYRARYRSGKD
+249 TTKYRTRYRSGKD
-262 LGDNLSMTVRTSQ
+262 FGDNLSLVVRTSQ
-275 IKSDGYRE
+275 IKSDGYRD

-297 HRGKKITNQFR
+297 HRGEKITNQFR

-323 YMNDIDDRTKRRAGN
+323 YMEDIDDRTKRRTGN
-338 KAFTDDF
+338 KAYTDNF
-345 IQQIY
+345 SQKIY
-350 SLNTRTKIRENIYIK
+350 SLNTRTKIRENIFLK
-365 NTSYLVLGRG
+365 NTSYLVLGQG
-375 YYETNKIG
+375 YYEVNKSG

-390 LDLNNEF
+390 LDVNNEF

-428 LNKDLRM
+428 LNKGLRI
-435 DLGGELRY
+435 DLGGEIRY
-443 YTGNHFGEVSKFSDD
+443 YTGDHFGEVSKFSNER
-458 KLTAQLGDSWYRY
+458 LTSQFGDSWYRY

-478 NSITSFIHFNWHP
+478 NSMTSFIHFNWHP
-491 VGQPFIITA
+491 IGQPFTITA
-500 DFQNQIHNWKLNQE
+500 DFQNQIHNWKLEQE
-514 KIGHAVGHN
+514 KIGHAVGHK
-523 LSADWNFSNPRM
+523 LTADWNFSNPRM
-535 GMIWKISDSLHTFFN
+535 GMIWELSDSLNMFVS

-569 WSEPV
+569 WSDPV

-581 TDFEWGLDFTFKK
+581 TDFEWGLDFTFGRGKAK
-594 GHARFNGYNI
+594 FNGYNI
-604 KYLNEQLKNIDINQ
+604 KYLNEQLKNIDVNQ

-624 YSADSTEHMG
+624 YLADSTEHMG
-634 FEWEAGFKLNNQL
+634 FEWETEFILNNQFSL
-647 SISANGALVMNYFND
+647 AANGALVMNYFND
-662 GKSLPNIPS
+662 GKSLPNVPS
-671 TLFNFSMDFQPRKDR
+671 TLFNLSIDYQPIKNG

-692 RRVGSMYIDREN
+692 RRIGNMYVDREN
-704 TEEGL
+704 TEEGM
-709 IDPFSIWD
+709 IDPFSVWD
-717 LGFKYQWQDLEIMAK
+717 MGIKYRWQGLEIMAK

-753 QAFYWPGATRNT
+753 KAYYWPGATRNT
-765 FINISYKF
+765 FINISYQL

>member
-1 MPAEESKKM
+1 MKY
-10 IKIFFVKCIL
+10 IFFLTATL
-20 ISFLFSQSIEISG
+20 ISTLFSQLTEVSG
-33 IVFDNHFKTP
+33 VVFDNKSKIP
-43 LEGVNVFSNKVGTV
+43 LEGVNISSNEVGTV
-57 TNENGKFILLVD
+57 TNKDGKFILLVED
-69 SKSEIIFSF
+69 ENEIIFSF
-78 IGYETINTTI
+78 IGYETISTKI

-95 MNPSVLSGDEIIVSA
+95 MNPSVLRGDEIVVSA
-110 NRAVAGITPV
+110 TRAVSGKTPV
-120 SFSNLTLKEIETRN
+120 SFSNLTLKEIQTRN
-134 TGQDV
+134 TAQDI
-139 PMILASEPG
+139 PMVLASEPG

-188 HQVYWVDHADL
+188 HQVYWVDHGDL

-223 GSINVNTSISSEKR
+223 GSININTNILSDKR

-249 TTKYRARYRSGKD
+249 TTKYRTRYRSGKD
-262 LGDNLSMTVRTSQ
+262 FGDNLSLVVRTSQ
-275 IKSDGYRE
+275 IKSDGYRD

-297 HRGKKITNQFR
+297 HRGEKITNQFR

-323 YMNDIDDRTKRRAGN
+323 YMEDIDDRTKRRTGN
-338 KAFTDDF
+338 KAYTDNF
-345 IQQIY
+345 SQQIY
-350 SLNTRTKIRENIYIK
+350 SLNTRTKIRENIFLK
-365 NTSYLVLGRG
+365 NTSYLVLGQG
-375 YYETNKIG
+375 YYEVNKSG

-390 LDLNNEF
+390 LDVNNEF

-428 LNKDLRM
+428 LNKGLRI
-435 DLGGELRY
+435 DLGGEIRY
-443 YTGNHFGEVSKFSDD
+443 YTGDHFGEVSKFSNER
-458 KLTAQLGDSWYRY
+458 LTSQFGDSWYRY

-478 NSITSFIHFNWHP
+478 NSMTSFIHFNWHP
-491 VGQPFIITA
+491 IGQPFTITA
-500 DFQNQIHNWKLNQE
+500 DFQNQIHNWKLEQE
-514 KIGHAVGHN
+514 KIGHAVGHK
-523 LSADWNFSNPRM
+523 LTADWNFSNPRM
-535 GMIWKISDSLHTFFN
+535 GMIWELSDSLNMFVS

-569 WSEPV
+569 WSDPV

-581 TDFEWGLDFTFKK
+581 TDFEWGLDFTFGRGKAK
-594 GHARFNGYNI
+594 FNGYNI
-604 KYLNEQLKNIDINQ
+604 KYLNEQLKNIDVNQ

-624 YSADSTEHMG
+624 YLADSTEHMG
-634 FEWEAGFKLNNQL
+634 FEWETEFILNNQFSL
-647 SISANGALVMNYFND
+647 AANGALVMNYFND
-662 GKSLPNIPS
+662 GKSLPNVPS
-671 TLFNFSMDFQPRKDR
+671 TLFNLSIDYQPIKNG

-692 RRVGSMYIDREN
+692 RRIGNMYVDREN
-704 TEEGL
+704 TEEGM
-709 IDPFSIWD
+709 IDPFSVWD
-717 LGFKYQWQDLEIMAK
+717 MGIKYRWQGLEIMAK

-753 QAFYWPGATRNT
+753 KAYYWPGATRNT
-765 FINISYKF
+765 FINISYQL

>member
-1 MPAEESKKM
+1 MKY
-10 IKIFFVKCIL
+10 IFFLTATL
-20 ISFLFSQSIEISG
+20 ISTLFSQLTEVSG
-33 IVFDNHFKTP
+33 VVFDNKSKIP
-43 LEGVNVFSNKVGTV
+43 LEGVNISSNEVGTV
-57 TNENGKFILLVD
+57 TNKDGKFRLLVED
-69 SKSEIIFSF
+69 ENEIIFSF
-78 IGYETINTTI
+78 IGYETISTKI

-95 MNPSVLSGDEIIVSA
+95 MNPSVLRGDEIVVSA
-110 NRAVAGITPV
+110 TRAVSGKTPV

-134 TGQDV
+134 TAQDI
-139 PMILASEPG
+139 PMVLASEPG

-188 HQVYWVDHADL
+188 HQVYWVDHGDL

-223 GSINVNTSISSEKR
+223 GSININTNILSDKR

-249 TTKYRARYRSGKD
+249 TTKYRTRYRSGKD
-262 LGDNLSMTVRTSQ
+262 FGDNLSLVVRTSQ
-275 IKSDGYRE
+275 IKSDGYRD

-297 HRGKKITNQFR
+297 HRGEKITNQFR

-323 YMNDIDDRTKRRAGN
+323 YMEDIDDRTKRRTGN
-338 KAFTDDF
+338 KAYTDNF
-345 IQQIY
+345 SQQIY
-350 SLNTRTKIRENIYIK
+350 SLNTRTKIRKNIFLK
-365 NTSYLVLGRG
+365 NTSYLVLGQG
-375 YYETNKIG
+375 YYEVNKSG

-390 LDLNNEF
+390 LDVNNEF

-428 LNKDLRM
+428 LNKGLRI
-435 DLGGELRY
+435 DLGGEIRY
-443 YTGNHFGEVSKFSDD
+443 YTGDHFGEVSKFSNER
-458 KLTAQLGDSWYRY
+458 LTSQFGDSWYRY

-478 NSITSFIHFNWHP
+478 NSMTSFIHFNWHP
-491 VGQPFIITA
+491 IGQPFTITA
-500 DFQNQIHNWKLNQE
+500 DFQNQIHNWKLEQE
-514 KIGHAVGHN
+514 KIGHAVGHK
-523 LSADWNFSNPRM
+523 LTADWNFSNPRM
-535 GMIWKISDSLHTFFN
+535 GMIWELSDSLNMFVS

-569 WSEPV
+569 WSDPV

-581 TDFEWGLDFTFKK
+581 TDFEWGLDFTFGRGKAK
-594 GHARFNGYNI
+594 FNGYNI
-604 KYLNEQLKNIDINQ
+604 KYLNEQLKNIDVNQ

-624 YSADSTEHMG
+624 YLADSTEHMG
-634 FEWEAGFKLNNQL
+634 FEWETEFILNNQFSL
-647 SISANGALVMNYFND
+647 AANGALVMNYFND
-662 GKSLPNIPS
+662 GKSLPNVPS
-671 TLFNFSMDFQPRKDR
+671 TLFNLSIDYQPIKNG

-692 RRVGSMYIDREN
+692 RRIGNMYVDREN
-704 TEEGL
+704 TEEGM
-709 IDPFSIWD
+709 IDPFSVWD
-717 LGFKYQWQDLEIMAK
+717 MGIKYRWQGLEIMAK

-753 QAFYWPGATRNT
+753 KAYYWPGATRNT
-765 FINISYKF
+765 FINISYQL

>member
-1 MPAEESKKM
+1 MKY
-10 IKIFFVKCIL
+10 IFFLTATL
-20 ISFLFSQSIEISG
+20 ISTLFSQLTEVSG
-33 IVFDNHFKTP
+33 VVFDNKSKIH
-43 LEGVNVFSNKVGTV
+43 LEGVNISSNEVGTV
-57 TNENGKFILLVD
+57 TNKDGKFRLLVED
-69 SKSEIIFSF
+69 ENEIIFSF
-78 IGYETINTTI
+78 IGYETISTKI

-95 MNPSVLSGDEIIVSA
+95 MNPSVLRGDEIVVSA
-110 NRAVAGITPV
+110 TRAVSGKTPV
-120 SFSNLTLKEIETRN
+120 SFSNLTLKEIQTRN
-134 TGQDV
+134 TAQDI
-139 PMILASEPG
+139 PMVLASEPG

-188 HQVYWVDHADL
+188 HQVYWVDHGDL

-223 GSINVNTSISSEKR
+223 GSININTNILSDKR

-249 TTKYRARYRSGKD
+249 TTKYRTRYRSGKD
-262 LGDNLSMTVRTSQ
+262 FGDNLSLVVRTSQ
-275 IKSDGYRE
+275 IKSDGYRD

-297 HRGKKITNQFR
+297 HRGEKITNQFR

-323 YMNDIDDRTKRRAGN
+323 YMEDIDDRTKRRTGN
-338 KAFTDDF
+338 KAYTDNF
-345 IQQIY
+345 SQQIY
-350 SLNTRTKIRENIYIK
+350 SLNTRTKIRENIFLK
-365 NTSYLVLGRG
+365 NTSYLVLGQG
-375 YYETNKIG
+375 YYEVNKSG

-390 LDLNNEF
+390 LDVNNEF

-428 LNKDLRM
+428 LNKGLRI
-435 DLGGELRY
+435 DLGGEIRY
-443 YTGNHFGEVSKFSDD
+443 YTGDHFGEVSKFSNER
-458 KLTAQLGDSWYRY
+458 LASQFGDSWYRY

-478 NSITSFIHFNWHP
+478 NSMTSFIHFNWHP
-491 VGQPFIITA
+491 IGQPFTITA
-500 DFQNQIHNWKLNQE
+500 DFQNQIHNWKLEQE
-514 KIGHAVGHN
+514 KIGHAVGHK
-523 LSADWNFSNPRM
+523 LTADWNFSNPRM
-535 GMIWKISDSLHTFFN
+535 GMIWELSDSLNMFVS

-569 WSEPV
+569 WSDPV

-581 TDFEWGLDFTFKK
+581 TDFEWGLDFTFGRGKAK
-594 GHARFNGYNI
+594 FNGYNI
-604 KYLNEQLKNIDINQ
+604 KYLNEQLKNIDVNQ

-624 YSADSTEHMG
+624 YLADSTEHMG
-634 FEWEAGFKLNNQL
+634 FEWETEFILNNQFSL
-647 SISANGALVMNYFND
+647 AANGALVMNYFND
-662 GKSLPNIPS
+662 GKSLPNVPS
-671 TLFNFSMDFQPRKDR
+671 TLFNLSIDYQPIKNG

-692 RRVGSMYIDREN
+692 RRIGNMYVDREN
-704 TEEGL
+704 TEEGM
-709 IDPFSIWD
+709 IDPFSVWD
-717 LGFKYQWQDLEIMAK
+717 MGIKYRWQGLEIMAK

-753 QAFYWPGATRNT
+753 KAYYWPGATRNT
-765 FINISYKF
+765 FINISYQL

>member
-1 MPAEESKKM
+1 MKY
-10 IKIFFVKCIL
+10 IFFLTATL
-20 ISFLFSQSIEISG
+20 ISTLFSQLTEVSG
-33 IVFDNHFKTP
+33 VVFDNKSKIP
-43 LEGVNVFSNKVGTV
+43 LEGVNISSNEVGTV
-57 TNENGKFILLVD
+57 TNKDGKFILLVED
-69 SKSEIIFSF
+69 ENEIIFSF
-78 IGYETINTTI
+78 IGYETISTKI

-95 MNPSVLSGDEIIVSA
+95 MNPSVLRGDEIVVSA
-110 NRAVAGITPV
+110 TRAVSGKTPV
-120 SFSNLTLKEIETRN
+120 SFSNLTLKEIQTRN
-134 TGQDV
+134 TAQDI
-139 PMILASEPG
+139 PMVLASEPG

-188 HQVYWVDHADL
+188 HQVYWVDHGDL

-223 GSINVNTSISSEKR
+223 GSININTNILSDKR

-249 TTKYRARYRSGKD
+249 TTKYRTRYRSGKD
-262 LGDNLSMTVRTSQ
+262 FGDNLSLVVRTSQ
-275 IKSDGYRE
+275 IKSDGYRD

-297 HRGKKITNQFR
+297 HRGEKITNQFR

-323 YMNDIDDRTKRRAGN
+323 YMEDIDDRTKRRTGN
-338 KAFTDDF
+338 KAYTDNF
-345 IQQIY
+345 SQQIY
-350 SLNTRTKIRENIYIK
+350 SLNTRTKIRENIFLK
-365 NTSYLVLGRG
+365 NTSYLVLGQG
-375 YYETNKIG
+375 YYEVNKSG

-390 LDLNNEF
+390 LDVNNEF

-428 LNKDLRM
+428 FNKGLRI
-435 DLGGELRY
+435 DLGGEIRY
-443 YTGNHFGEVSKFSDD
+443 YTGDHFGEVSKFSNER
-458 KLTAQLGDSWYRY
+458 LTSQFGDSWYRY

-478 NSITSFIHFNWHP
+478 NSMTSFIHFNWHP
-491 VGQPFIITA
+491 IGQPFTITA
-500 DFQNQIHNWKLNQE
+500 DFQNQIHNWKLEQE
-514 KIGHAVGHN
+514 KIGHAVGHK
-523 LSADWNFSNPRM
+523 LTADWNFSNPRM
-535 GMIWKISDSLHTFFN
+535 GMIWELSDSLNMFVS

-569 WSEPV
+569 WSDPV

-581 TDFEWGLDFTFKK
+581 TDFEWGLDFTFGRGKAK
-594 GHARFNGYNI
+594 FNGYNI
-604 KYLNEQLKNIDINQ
+604 KYLNEQLKNIDVNQ

-624 YSADSTEHMG
+624 YLADSTEHMG
-634 FEWEAGFKLNNQL
+634 FEWETEFILNNQFSL
-647 SISANGALVMNYFND
+647 AANGALVMNYFND
-662 GKSLPNIPS
+662 GKSLPNVPS
-671 TLFNFSMDFQPRKDR
+671 TLFNLSIDYQPIKNG

-692 RRVGSMYIDREN
+692 RRIGNMYVDREN
-704 TEEGL
+704 TEEGM
-709 IDPFSIWD
+709 IDPFSVWD
-717 LGFKYQWQDLEIMAK
+717 MGIKYRWQGLEIMAK

-753 QAFYWPGATRNT
+753 KAYYWPGATRNT
-765 FINISYKF
+765 FINISYQL

>member
-1 MPAEESKKM
+1 MKY
-10 IKIFFVKCIL
+10 IFFLTATL
-20 ISFLFSQSIEISG
+20 ISTLFSQLTEVSG
-33 IVFDNHFKTP
+33 VVFDNKSKIP
-43 LEGVNVFSNKVGTV
+43 LEGVNISSNEVGTV
-57 TNENGKFILLVD
+57 TNKDGKFRLLVED
-69 SKSEIIFSF
+69 ENEIIFSF
-78 IGYETINTTI
+78 IGYETISTKI

-95 MNPSVLSGDEIIVSA
+95 MNPSVLRGDEIVVSA
-110 NRAVAGITPV
+110 TRAVSGKTPV

-134 TGQDV
+134 TAQDI
-139 PMILASEPG
+139 PMVLASEPG

-188 HQVYWVDHADL
+188 HQVYWVDHGDL

-223 GSINVNTSISSEKR
+223 GSININTNILSDKR

-249 TTKYRARYRSGKD
+249 TTKYRTRYRSGKD
-262 LGDNLSMTVRTSQ
+262 FGDNLSLVVRTSQ
-275 IKSDGYRE
+275 IKSDGYRD

-297 HRGKKITNQFR
+297 HRGEKITNQFR

-323 YMNDIDDRTKRRAGN
+323 YMEDIDDRTKRRTGN
-338 KAFTDDF
+338 KAYTDNF
-345 IQQIY
+345 SQQIY
-350 SLNTRTKIRENIYIK
+350 SLNTRTKIRENIFLK
-365 NTSYLVLGRG
+365 NTSYLVLGQG
-375 YYETNKIG
+375 YYEVNKSG

-390 LDLNNEF
+390 LDVNNEL

-428 LNKDLRM
+428 LNKGLRI
-435 DLGGELRY
+435 DLGGEIRY
-443 YTGNHFGEVSKFSDD
+443 YTGDHFGEVSKFSNER
-458 KLTAQLGDSWYRY
+458 LTSQFGDSWYRY

-478 NSITSFIHFNWHP
+478 NSMTSFIHFNWHP
-491 VGQPFIITA
+491 IGQPFTITA
-500 DFQNQIHNWKLNQE
+500 DFQNQIHNWKLEQE
-514 KIGHAVGHN
+514 KIGHAVGHK
-523 LSADWNFSNPRM
+523 LTADWNFSNPRM
-535 GMIWKISDSLHTFFN
+535 GMIWELSDSLNMFFS

-569 WSEPV
+569 WSDPV

-581 TDFEWGLDFTFKK
+581 TDFEWGLDFTFGRGKAK
-594 GHARFNGYNI
+594 FNGYNI
-604 KYLNEQLKNIDINQ
+604 KYLNEQLKNIDVNQ

-624 YSADSTEHMG
+624 YLADSTEHMG
-634 FEWEAGFKLNNQL
+634 FEWETEFILNNQFSL
-647 SISANGALVMNYFND
+647 AANGALVMNYFND
-662 GKSLPNIPS
+662 GKSLPNVPS
-671 TLFNFSMDFQPRKDR
+671 TLFNLSIDYQPIKNG

-692 RRVGSMYIDREN
+692 RRIGNMYVDREN
-704 TEEGL
+704 TEEGM
-709 IDPFSIWD
+709 IDPFSVWD
-717 LGFKYQWQDLEIMAK
+717 MGIKYRWQGLEIMAK

-753 QAFYWPGATRNT
+753 KAYYWPGATRNT
-765 FINISYKF
+765 FINISYQL

>member
-1 MPAEESKKM
+1 MKY
-10 IKIFFVKCIL
+10 IFFLTATL
-20 ISFLFSQSIEISG
+20 ISTLFSQLTEVSG
-33 IVFDNHFKTP
+33 VVFDNKSKIP
-43 LEGVNVFSNKVGTV
+43 LEGVNISSNEVGTV
-57 TNENGKFILLVD
+57 TNKDGKFILLVED
-69 SKSEIIFSF
+69 ENEIIFSF
-78 IGYETINTTI
+78 IGYETISTKI

-95 MNPSVLSGDEIIVSA
+95 MNPSVLRGDEIVVSA
-110 NRAVAGITPV
+110 TRAVSGKTPV

-134 TGQDV
+134 TAQDI
-139 PMILASEPG
+139 PMVLASEPG

-188 HQVYWVDHADL
+188 HQVYWVDHGDL

-223 GSINVNTSISSEKR
+223 GSININTNILSDKR

-249 TTKYRARYRSGKD
+249 TTKYRTRYRSGKD
-262 LGDNLSMTVRTSQ
+262 FGDNLSLVVRTSQ
-275 IKSDGYRE
+275 IKSDGYRD
-283 NHNSKQNGLFFGLE
+283 NHNSKQNGLFIGLE
-297 HRGKKITNQFR
+297 HRGEKITNQFR

-323 YMNDIDDRTKRRAGN
+323 YMEDIDDRTKRRTGN
-338 KAFTDDF
+338 KAYTDNF
-345 IQQIY
+345 SQQIY
-350 SLNTRTKIRENIYIK
+350 SLNTRTKIRENIFLK
-365 NTSYLVLGRG
+365 NTSYLVLGQG
-375 YYETNKIG
+375 YYEVNKSG

-390 LDLNNEF
+390 LDVNNEF

-428 LNKDLRM
+428 LNKGLRI
-435 DLGGELRY
+435 DLGGEIRY
-443 YTGNHFGEVSKFSDD
+443 YTGDHFGEVSKFSNER
-458 KLTAQLGDSWYRY
+458 LTSQFGDSWYRY

-478 NSITSFIHFNWHP
+478 NSMTSFIHFNWHP
-491 VGQPFIITA
+491 IGQPFTITA
-500 DFQNQIHNWKLNQE
+500 DFQNQIHNWKLEQE
-514 KIGHAVGHN
+514 KIGHSVGHK
-523 LSADWNFSNPRM
+523 LTADWNFYNPRM
-535 GMIWKISDSLHTFFN
+535 GMIWELSDSLNMFVS

-569 WSEPV
+569 WSDPV

-581 TDFEWGLDFTFKK
+581 TDFEWGLDFTFGRGKAK
-594 GHARFNGYNI
+594 FNGYNI
-604 KYLNEQLKNIDINQ
+604 KYLNEQLKNIDVNQ

-624 YSADSTEHMG
+624 YLADSTEHMG
-634 FEWEAGFKLNNQL
+634 FEWETEFILNNQFSL
-647 SISANGALVMNYFND
+647 AANGALVMNYFND
-662 GKSLPNIPS
+662 GKSLPNVPS
-671 TLFNFSMDFQPRKDR
+671 TLFNLSIDYQPIKNG

-692 RRVGSMYIDREN
+692 RRIGNMYVDREN
-704 TEEGL
+704 TEEGM
-709 IDPFSIWD
+709 IDPFSVWD
-717 LGFKYQWQDLEIMAK
+717 MGIKYRWQGLEIMAK

-753 QAFYWPGATRNT
+753 KAYYWPGATRNT
-765 FINISYKF
+765 FINISYQL

>member
-1 MPAEESKKM
+1 MKY
-10 IKIFFVKCIL
+10 IFFLTATL
-20 ISFLFSQSIEISG
+20 ISTLFSQLTEVSG
-33 IVFDNHFKTP
+33 VVFDNKSKIP
-43 LEGVNVFSNKVGTV
+43 LEGVNISSNEVGTV
-57 TNENGKFILLVD
+57 TNKDGKFRLLVD
-69 SKSEIIFSF
+69 DENEIIFSF
-78 IGYETINTTI
+78 IGYETISTKI

-95 MNPSVLSGDEIIVSA
+95 MNPSVLRGDEIVVSA
-110 NRAVAGITPV
+110 TRAVSGKTPV

-134 TGQDV
+134 TAQDI
-139 PMILASEPG
+139 PMVLASEPG

-188 HQVYWVDHADL
+188 HQVYWVDHGDL

-223 GSINVNTSISSEKR
+223 GSININTNILSDKR

-249 TTKYRARYRSGKD
+249 TTKYRTRYRSGKD
-262 LGDNLSMTVRTSQ
+262 FGDNLSLVVRTSQ
-275 IKSDGYRE
+275 IKSDGYRD

-297 HRGKKITNQFR
+297 HRGEKITNQFR

-323 YMNDIDDRTKRRAGN
+323 YMEDIDDRTKRRTGN
-338 KAFTDDF
+338 KAYTDNF
-345 IQQIY
+345 SQQIY
-350 SLNTRTKIRENIYIK
+350 SLNTRTKIRENIFLK
-365 NTSYLVLGRG
+365 NTSYLVLGQG
-375 YYETNKIG
+375 YYEVNKSG

-390 LDLNNEF
+390 LDVNNEF

-428 LNKDLRM
+428 LNKGLRI
-435 DLGGELRY
+435 DLGGEIRY
-443 YTGNHFGEVSKFSDD
+443 YTGDHFGEVSKFSNER
-458 KLTAQLGDSWYRY
+458 LTSQFGDSWYRY

-478 NSITSFIHFNWHP
+478 NSMTSFIHFNWHP
-491 VGQPFIITA
+491 IGQPFTITA
-500 DFQNQIHNWKLNQE
+500 DFQNQIHNWKLEQE
-514 KIGHAVGHN
+514 KIGHAVGHK
-523 LSADWNFSNPRM
+523 LTADWNFSNPRM
-535 GMIWKISDSLHTFFN
+535 GMIWELSDSLNMFVS

-569 WSEPV
+569 WSDPV

-581 TDFEWGLDFTFKK
+581 TDFEWGLDFTFGRGKAK
-594 GHARFNGYNI
+594 FNGYNI
-604 KYLNEQLKNIDINQ
+604 KYLNEQLKNIDVNQ

-624 YSADSTEHMG
+624 YLADSTEHMG
-634 FEWEAGFKLNNQL
+634 FEWETEFILNNQFSL
-647 SISANGALVMNYFND
+647 AANGALVMNYFND
-662 GKSLPNIPS
+662 GKSLPNVPS
-671 TLFNFSMDFQPRKDR
+671 TLFNLSIDYQPIKNG

-692 RRVGSMYIDREN
+692 RRIGNMYVDREN
-704 TEEGL
+704 TEEGM
-709 IDPFSIWD
+709 IDPFSVWD
-717 LGFKYQWQDLEIMAK
+717 MGIKYKWQGLEIMAK

-753 QAFYWPGATRNT
+753 KAYYWPGATRNT
-765 FINISYKF
+765 FINISYQL